1 VTITLRDA
9 PAQVLAGVRT
19 PSAPLRCV
27 VCGHAFDFAAGESAV
42 VMRHVAYGHDFVH
55 DGRCLAIARDL
66 LFAEPGY
73 DSAAL
78 GRDPQRRRIL
88 DAGPAAGWAA
98 VLPEPPQRIG
108 PGRPVQLVDGRPVH
122 LEPLRWWALIEHE
135 DGSRHVEGIVR
146 DEDWLDEPGGAE
158 LPEARAGFRR
168 LLGYAA
174 PADLREADA
183 RPRAA

>member
-1 VTITLRDA
+1 MAITLRDA
-9 PAQVLAGVRT
+9 PASVRSAVRS
-19 PSAPLRCV
+19 PSAPLRCL
-27 VCGHAFDFAAGESAV
+27 VCGEPFDFAAGEAAV
-42 VMRHVAYGHDFVH
+42 VLRHVAYGYDFVH
-55 DGRCLAIARDL
+55 DGRCLATAREL

-108 PGRPVQLVDGRPVH
+108 PGRPLQLVDGRPVQ
-122 LEPLRWWALIEHE
+122 LEPLRWWALVEHQ
-135 DGSRHVEGIVR
+135 DGSRRVEGIVR
-146 DEDWLDEPGGAE
+146 EDDWLDEPGGAE
-158 LPEARAGFRR
+158 LPAARVGYQR

-174 PADLREADA
+174 PADAQA
-183 RPRAA
+183 VSAQPRAA